1 MADSIDSL
9 MKEVSKLRKVLFAQ
23 QSGIPERLVV
33 MVTGR
38 TAASPEGVKRAVLD
52 RLAAYGLDNESDA
65 EQAGCTIT
73 VICLPWMTDR
83 EVGNLKTRLA
93 DQSLT
98 SKTAPDSVHISVKP
112 LKAFTGNDSFS
123 LNTEESGKRDDLS

>member
-9 MKEVSKLRKVLFAQ
+9 QKQLDKLKRILRAQ
-23 QSGIPERLVV
+23 QTGIPDRLTV

-52 RLAAYGLDNESDA
+52 RLAAYGLEDETDA

-73 VICLPWMTDR
+73 VICLPWLDKR
-83 EVGNLKTRLA
+83 EAAQVHPTEA
-93 DQSLT
+93 DKL
-98 SKTAPDSVHISVKP
+98 DSTI
-112 LKAFTGNDSFS
+112 TS
-123 LNTEESGKRDDLS
+123 LNVETT